1 MEEKMYKQIDKFEAD
16 YDKIASKE
24 VWDPSDITKMKDLQK
39 LMYYLEVR
47 CAMKDGGGYP
57 GSEYMNRGSYTG
69 RPYTGGNR
77 GSGHYPM
84 DGGPWYYD
92 NGNNMSG
99 RRYYDGGMSG
109 RRYYDDERGNAIE
122 HLRQMMNTEGNQDRR
137 MALQSAMRMLEER

>member
-1 MEEKMYKQIDKFEAD
+1 MEDKTYKQIEKFEAD

-24 VWDPSDITKMKDLQK
+24 IWDPSDITKMKDLQK

-47 CAMKDGGGYP
+47 CAMKDGGDYP
-57 GSEYMNRGSYTG
+57 GSEHMNRSSYTG
-69 RPYTGGNR
+69 RTYTDGNR

-109 RRYYDDERGNAIE
+109 RRYYDDERSNAIE

>member
-1 MEEKMYKQIDKFEAD
+1 MEDKMYKQIEKFEAD

-47 CAMKDGGGYP
+47 CAMKDGDDYP

-69 RPYTGGNR
+69 HAYTGGNR

-92 NGNNMSG
+92 NGNGMSG
-99 RRYYDGGMSG
+99 RRYYDNGMSG
-109 RRYYDDERGNAIE
+109 RRYYDDERSNMVDHI
-122 HLRQMMNTEGNQDRR
+122 RQMMANENNQERR
-137 MALQSAMRMLEER
+137 MALQNLMRMYEG